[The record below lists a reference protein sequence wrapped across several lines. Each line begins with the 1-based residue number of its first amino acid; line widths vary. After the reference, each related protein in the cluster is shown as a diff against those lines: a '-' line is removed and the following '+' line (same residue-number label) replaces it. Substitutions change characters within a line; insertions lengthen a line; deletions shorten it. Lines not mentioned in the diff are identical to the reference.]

1 MQILER
7 VWDATTRLATL
18 KSMGS
23 TDEGSQAPSYPA
35 YWEADVILRDGAT
48 AHLRPI
54 DPEDRALLDRF
65 HSSQSE
71 NSIYLRFFSY
81 KPRLSERELERF
93 TTVDHVDRV
102 CFILL
107 LGGSIIGVGRYDRT
121 SERAAEV
128 AFMISDAHQ
137 GRGIGSILLEHLAA
151 AARENGIDRFTAEVL
166 PANRK
171 MLHVFVEAGY
181 DVTRQFEDG
190 VVMVDFDIDPTE
202 RSLAVMAA
210 REHRAEARSIRDLL
224 SPGTVAV
231 IGAPGH
237 TDRTGRYVLERIVDG
252 GFTGELYGVGEVS
265 REAPGVTFV
274 DSLARVPGPVDLA
287 VIAVPREDV
296 QGAVA
301 DCGRA
306 GVKAVTVVT
315 GGYAETGADGARQQ
329 RRLVRIARAAGMRV
343 VGPAS
348 LGLLNTSAEICLNAS
363 VLPRLPRRGGL
374 GVFTQSGAIGTMV
387 YGAALRH
394 GVGVSSFLSA
404 GNRADVS
411 GNDLMQYWEDDPA
424 TTVCG
429 LFLQSVGN
437 PRKFSRIAR
446 RLSRSKPVIVAK
458 SEVTG
463 LRLPPGHTG
472 RTTQAPAGA
481 LDAMFRQAGV
491 IRAATAEQML
501 DTAALIESQ
510 PIPATPRV
518 AVVSNAL
525 ALAQL
530 AEDTALRLGL
540 EPTVVDGNVSD
551 QGPSGPRE
559 TVLAA
564 VRTALRT
571 AEVDSV
577 AVVLMPMPGLD
588 YAGLATDIAHEAAAA
603 GRTTVGVF
611 TGGFGA
617 EAKAVTVHTTD
628 GGARLPLFDSP
639 GTALLALS
647 RVVTYVQWRGR
658 DHGKLVVPEDFDHDG
673 IEKFLERLLP
683 RVPGEGLYELSAPE
697 QRELLGH
704 AGVAVLESVRC
715 SEADAAVSAAAR
727 LGYPVAL
734 KTTDDNL
741 RHRLDLGG
749 VALNIADEAQLR
761 AAITTMKRALA
772 RFTTADFEVQS
783 MAAAGQ
789 TVLLRATEDPLI
801 GPVLSFGM
809 AGDAVDLLEDW
820 AHGVP
825 PLTDQDI
832 SRLVRSP
839 KAARKLFGYQ
849 GVPPVDT
856 TGVEDVINRVALL
869 KDRFPEIAS
878 LDLNPILLSG
888 SVVTV
893 PSSRIT
899 LGNPGQR
906 TDSARRAMRG

>member
-1 MQILER
+1 MQTLAR
-7 VWDATTRLATL
+7 VWEAITRLATL
-18 KSMGS
+18 KSMAS
-23 TDEGSQAPSYPA
+23 TDEGSQAPSYPD

-54 DPEDRALLDRF
+54 SPEDRQLLDRF

-71 NSIYLRFFSY
+71 DSIYLRFFSY

-102 CFILL
+102 CFVLL
-107 LGGSIIGVGRYDRT
+107 LGGNIIGVGRYDRT
-121 SERAAEV
+121 TERVAEV

-137 GRGIGSILLEHLAA
+137 GRGIGSVLLEHLAA

-166 PANRK
+166 PENRK

-181 DVTRQFEDG
+181 DVSRQFEDG
-190 VVMVDFDIDPTE
+190 VVVVDFDIDPTE
-202 RSLAVMAA
+202 KSLAVMAA
-210 REHRAEARSIRDLL
+210 REHRAEARSIHDLL
-224 SPGTVAV
+224 TPGTIAV
-231 IGAPGH
+231 IGASGDPDHAGH
-237 TDRTGRYVLERIVDG
+237 QAVERIVAG
-252 GFTGELYGVGEVS
+252 GFTGSLYAVARTRYE
-265 REAPGVTFV
+265 RPGVTFV
-274 DSLARVPGPVDLA
+274 DSLARLPEPVDLA
-287 VIAVPREDV
+287 VIAVPREAV
-296 QGAVA
+296 QDAVA
-301 DCGRA
+301 QCGRA
-306 GVKAVTVVT
+306 GVKAVVVMT
-315 GGYAETGADGARQQ
+315 GGYAEAGAAGARQQ
-329 RRLVRIARAAGMRV
+329 QRLVRVARAAGMRV

-348 LGLLNTSAEICLNAS
+348 LGLLNTSGDVSLNAS
-363 VLPRLPRRGGL
+363 VLPRLPRPGGL
-374 GVFTQSGAIGTMV
+374 GLFTQSGAIGTMV
-387 YGAALRH
+387 YGAARRH
-394 GVGVSSFLSA
+394 GVGVSSYLSA

-429 LFLQSVGN
+429 LYLQSVGN

-446 RLSRSKPVIVAK
+446 RLSRSKPVIVTK

-472 RTTQAPAGA
+472 RTTQAPSGA

-491 IRAATAEQML
+491 IRAVTAEQML
-501 DTAALIESQ
+501 DIAALAENQ

-540 EPTVVDGNVSD
+540 EPAVVDGTAS
-551 QGPSGPRE
+551 GPMPSGAHE
-559 TVLAA
+559 AVLTA
-564 VRTALRT
+564 VRKYQA
-571 AEVDSV
+571 APDIDSV
-577 AVVLMPMPGLD
+577 AVVLMPVPGLD
-588 YAGLATDIAHEAAAA
+588 YSALATDIAREAAAA

-611 TGGFGA
+611 TGEFGA
-617 EAKAVTVHTTD
+617 TAKTATVHTTEC
-628 GGARLPLFDSP
+628 GARLPVFDSP
-639 GTALLALS
+639 GAALLALT
-647 RVVTYVQWRGR
+647 RMVAYAQWRGQ
-658 DHGKLVVPEDFDHDG
+658 DHGLLTVPEDLDHDG
-673 IEKFLERLLP
+673 IEKFLERLMP
-683 RVPGEGLYELSAPE
+683 RVPGEGLYELTPDE
-697 QRELLGH
+697 QRELLGY

-715 SEADAAVSAAAR
+715 REPDDAVAAAAR

-734 KTTDDNL
+734 KTTDAHL

-772 RFTTADFEVQS
+772 RFTDADLEVQS
-783 MAAAGQ
+783 MAAGGQ

-809 AGDAVDLLEDW
+809 AGDAVNLLGDW

-832 SRLVRSP
+832 ARLVRSP

-856 TGVEDVINRVALL
+856 TAVEDVINRVALV
-869 KDRFPEIAS
+869 KDRFPEIAA

-893 PSSRIT
+893 LAASIK
-899 LGNPGQR
+899 LGDPGQR